1 MPQRLP
7 RLPDIANRL
16 PRLESLLSPDTAPLA
31 TSMADAPMPLR
42 CLDAFQPTR
51 FKFLHSRERQPNGAW
66 RLEPGLNEI
75 TLHSFCGMF
84 ATYAPHKAL
93 GYLPAPYKGRIA
105 SIFQKL
111 MQRYADR
118 ADLEQGDVQM
128 LVWGLLARVKPSALR
143 GPARAAAEKLLTTDE
158 LRELEGFGVDALR
171 DEVVRRLLPQVRDAL
186 RPLLEIENRVRQL
199 LAEGVRHY
207 QELEQVVMRPF
218 DPKDKILVEPR
229 HWYWYPKGRY
239 FLQFDPNGFSRT
251 QIRIWVPRPIEA
263 RYDAHGRIESL
274 ALAGQWRIS
283 VQYDDTVEP
292 WRCPREPRWL
302 AYRFTTI
309 RFERLDLGQEHLA
322 EVNGWL
328 FATEKRAS
336 SAGGVRIASRTAVSP
351 FQREPSWIGR
361 WIDRVDEANQTRREI
376 ESYREWAE
384 RTGRIWRGQPSSDSF
399 FDREHYVHGVR
410 DAIRGTSAER
420 VEWIAE
426 THANSAEA
434 LAHAIN
440 VLDTLP
446 TESHAEYEPS
456 GYLATPG
463 SRGGQR
469 LLISGH
475 VDR

>member
-7 RLPDIANRL
+7 RLPDIADRL
-16 PRLESLLSPDTAPLA
+16 PRLESLFSPDATPLT

-42 CLDAFQPTR
+42 CLDSFQPTR
-51 FKFLHSRERQPNGAW
+51 YEGLRSRERLPNGAW
-66 RLEPGLNEI
+66 RIAPGLYEI
-75 TLHSFCGMF
+75 TMHSFCGMH
-84 ATYAPHKAL
+84 ASYAPHKAL
-93 GYLPAPYKGRIA
+93 GYLPAPYKGRFA

-111 MQRYADR
+111 MQRYSER
-118 ADLEQGDVQM
+118 AEIEQGDVQM

-218 DPKDKILVEPR
+218 DPNDKILVEPR

>member
-1 MPQRLP
+1 
-7 RLPDIANRL
+7 
-16 PRLESLLSPDTAPLA
+16 
-31 TSMADAPMPLR
+31 
-42 CLDAFQPTR
+42 
-51 FKFLHSRERQPNGAW
+51 
-66 RLEPGLNEI
+66 
-75 TLHSFCGMF
+75 
-84 ATYAPHKAL
+84 
-93 GYLPAPYKGRIA
+93 
-105 SIFQKL
+105 
-111 MQRYADR
+111 
-118 ADLEQGDVQM
+118 M

-143 GPARAAAEKLLTTDE
+143 GPAHAPPPRNCSPPTE

-171 DEVVRRLLPQVRDAL
+171 DEVLRRLLPQVRDAL
-186 RPLLEIENRVRQL
+186 RPLLELENRVRQL

-229 HWYWYPKGRY
+229 HWYWNPKGRY
-239 FLQFDPNGFSRT
+239 FLRFEPNGFSRT
-251 QIRIWVPRPIEA
+251 RVLLWVPRPIEA
-263 RYDAHGRIESL
+263 RYDARGRIESL

-292 WRCPREPRWL
+292 WRCPREPRWW
-302 AYRFTTI
+302 AYRFTAV
-309 RFERLDLGQEHLA
+309 RFERPDLGQEHTA
-322 EVNGWL
+322 QVDGWL

>member
-1 MPQRLP
+1 
-7 RLPDIANRL
+7 
-16 PRLESLLSPDTAPLA
+16 
-31 TSMADAPMPLR
+31 
-42 CLDAFQPTR
+42 
-51 FKFLHSRERQPNGAW
+51 
-66 RLEPGLNEI
+66 
-75 TLHSFCGMF
+75 
-84 ATYAPHKAL
+84 
-93 GYLPAPYKGRIA
+93 
-105 SIFQKL
+105 
-111 MQRYADR
+111 
-118 ADLEQGDVQM
+118 
-128 LVWGLLARVKPSALR
+128 LLARVKPSALR

-328 FATEKRAS
+328 FATEKRATTS
-336 SAGGVRIASRTAVSP
+336 GGVRVASGKPLLP
-351 FQREPSWIGR
+351 FQREPSWIER
-361 WIDRVDEANQTRREI
+361 WIDRLDEANQTRREI
-376 ESYREWAE
+376 ESYQEWLR
-384 RTGRIWRGQPSSDSF
+384 RTEHIWRRQPSSESLL
-399 FDREHYVHGVR
+399 DRQHYLHGIR
-410 DAIRGTSAER
+410 DAIRGTPAER
-420 VEWIAE
+420 IEWIAE
-426 THANSAEA
+426 THQNAAEA
-434 LAHAIN
+434 LGEAIV
-440 VLDTLP
+440 VLDQLP
-446 TESHAEYEPS
+446 TESYAEYEPT

-463 SRGGQR
+463 SSGGQR
-469 LLISGH
+469 LLVSGR
-475 VDR
+475 VGS